1 MQLELRDGEQWIWDV
16 HLGAGILVEYPCPR
30 IHIKVTQGSTVSIA
44 AFAIGSLTE
53 ETIPG
58 PKFEATWTNS
68 PSSVFQCTD
77 VLGFIIQSHSLETK
91 ELELPNIV
99 IARAHTHMQK
109 AGKLPLQSTAQ
120 AVLSQG

>member
-91 ELELPNIV
+91 LDYQDL
-99 IARAHTHMQK
+99 HTHTHTLLLG
-109 AGKLPLQSTAQ
+109 ACPRVYCSL
-120 AVLSQG
+120 